1 MSRLTLIVAATKN
14 NGIGYK
20 GRLPWRLPKEMA
32 YFSRVT
38 THAPDGRVNA
48 VIMGRNTWESIPSKF
63 RPLPK
68 RTNYVISNNGEY
80 SLNAPA
86 TLRNDLET
94 ALGEAATSEE
104 HHRVFVIGGVTL
116 YTQCLALPSSS
127 PTFVDRILLT
137 RVFSPAFE
145 ECDTFMPDILSEKEQ
160 EGKER
165 WEQTS
170 HAELSSWAGFDVP
183 EGIQSENGVE
193 YEFQMW
199 IRVV

>member
-1 MSRLTLIVAATKN
+1 M
-14 NGIGYK
+14 
-20 GRLPWRLPKEMA
+20 
-32 YFSRVT
+32 
-38 THAPDGRVNA
+38 
-48 VIMGRNTWESIPSKF
+48 
-63 RPLPK
+63 
-68 RTNYVISNNGEY
+68 
-80 SLNAPA
+80 
-86 TLRNDLET
+86 
-94 ALGEAATSEE
+94 SEE

-116 YTQCLALPSSS
+116 YTQCLALPPSS

-160 EGKER
+160 QGKER